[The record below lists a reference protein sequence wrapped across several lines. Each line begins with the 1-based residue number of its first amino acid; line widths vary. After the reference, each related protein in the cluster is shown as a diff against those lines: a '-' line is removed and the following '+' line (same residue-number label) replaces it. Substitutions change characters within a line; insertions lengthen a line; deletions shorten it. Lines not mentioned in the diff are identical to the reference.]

1 MIGGRFIGRSGR
13 LYVYQRM
20 KVGWGSKN
28 FRKFN
33 EAMLAKQVWR
43 LIHDK
48 DSLFYQVFKAKFF
61 LSGDIF
67 SAQVKSGSYA
77 WRSILIAW
85 KVIATSARWRIGNGQ
100 SVRVYHDC

>member
-1 MIGGRFIGRSGR
+1 MIGGRFIGRIGR

-48 DSLFYQVFKAKFF
+48 DSLSTKFSKLNFSYQVTYF
-61 LSGDIF
+61 LHKLS
-67 SAQVKSGSYA
+67 QVLMLGAVSLVPGK
-77 WRSILIAW
+77 
-85 KVIATSARWRIGNGQ
+85 
-100 SVRVYHDC
+100 